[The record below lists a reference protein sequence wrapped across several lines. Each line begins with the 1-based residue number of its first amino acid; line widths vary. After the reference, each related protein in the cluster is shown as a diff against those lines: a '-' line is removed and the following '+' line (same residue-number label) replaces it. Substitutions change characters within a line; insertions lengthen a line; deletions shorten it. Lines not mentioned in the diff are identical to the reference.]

1 MAGLVKTNFNP
12 LAVKHFNLTWAIFA
26 CLSYANLLQG
36 QCNLACSDLVNISL
50 PQAGYVIITPAMVL
64 DGPHP
69 SCPGPKTITVT
80 DPYGVGLHDTVTCD
94 QLNLTLMYSVFDHSS
109 GSSCWG
115 SLLIQDYLPPVI
127 TCNDLTVDCTDNLA
141 PSSIGFATVTDNC
154 DNDPSVTFS
163 GQPVTQP
170 CNSPFTAI
178 LVRTWHATD
187 ASGNQAVPCVQTIRV
202 KRPSFADV
210 VFPPNK
216 DGVQSP
222 AIPCG
227 ANPNTSPSVTG
238 VPTIDGKPVV
248 EFCKM
253 VVTHQDIDL
262 GGCANE
268 KTIIRSWSVL
278 NCCTNEVLEH
288 NQIIKVADD
297 IGPVVSCLDTLI
309 FSANNPGC
317 TGTFFLPAM
326 SATDNCSATITWRTI
341 TPWGVLQGNG
351 GMSYSVAPG
360 TYTVTYEA
368 KDACGNAS
376 TCQVKVIVADNVA
389 PVAIC
394 REYTVTAL
402 SNAGFS
408 SVAASL
414 LDNGSYDACCT
425 NVSILAKRMDAPANA
440 PFTASVSF
448 HCADAGKEI
457 PVIVQV
463 TDCKGNKNTCMV
475 QVEVQDKSAPTLVCP
490 STKTIPCSTVLPPP
504 TTLTGAPT
512 ITEACGLDTTFFSD
526 VNNLSMCR
534 VGTITRTF
542 TAIDNFGWS
551 GTCTQTIKLV
561 DNTPLQF
568 FFPPDTIV
576 GCDRPLNDLQ
586 AGEPSVVS
594 DCEMVGLNLSDD
606 IVPVNCG
613 LKIYR
618 TYSYLEWCSGFDT
631 TYTQFIRLMD
641 NAGPVWNE
649 PVGFFDRTF
658 QCASAV
664 ALPPP
669 PTASDYC
676 GTATVSLLTDVTTPG
691 SCANRFV
698 RVLTFR
704 AVDNCGN
711 FSVPYTQT
719 IVVNDQTGPTAMPM
733 PNLGPFN
740 CYAEITLP
748 NINDVQG
755 ETDNCGGAVTVAWV
769 SDGPNPGC
777 SGTVIRTYRLT
788 DACGNISNITQQM
801 LIKDVVPPTANP
813 LPTLSLPCANLIP
826 APNINIVVGETD
838 NCGGTVTVAFVGDT
852 PPPGCMGT
860 VTRTYRLTDAC
871 GNSADITQL
880 FLINDNV
887 PPNASWI
894 DTIETVITNLTC
906 DKFVTVIAT
915 ASDNCPGN
923 PVTITNSFNAN
934 GANASGLYPV
944 GETIVTFTFTDG
956 CGNSV
961 QHQTVVIVTDA
972 IAPSNFCT
980 PFDVSLDSNGFAA
993 LDIQALLM
1001 DSVLGGQDLCT
1012 PVTFQLDPDTLT
1024 CANLD
1029 LDTLAGG
1036 VVVVV
1041 DPTVL
1046 PYTLTVTDAF
1056 GNSSSCSNSII
1067 LADPLDACSPD
1078 DPLVVSGRIFN
1089 EHLQPMIGVEVQLM
1103 DNGNME
1109 HAYTA
1114 DLGMFNFQGMPLGAS
1129 CELRPVKDNG
1139 LLNGVTTFDL
1149 VLLSN
1154 HILGNISLDSP
1165 YKLIAADV
1173 NHSGSISTFDI
1184 VALRKAI
1191 LHMTDAFPNNT
1202 SWRFVRADYDFPNPN
1217 NPFVEAFPENSWFDD
1232 VAHDM
1237 PAQNFVAVKIGDLN
1251 GTAVLNPFEGEVEER
1266 NTDGELTLT
1275 VPNWQLKAGREVRI
1289 PVACGEGID
1298 LAALQGTF
1306 DFDAAK
1312 ANFIAALPDGLEGL
1326 GAESFG
1332 EPRNGL
1338 LTLGWHDAAGGQLL
1352 EAGTTL
1358 FYLQF
1363 MVHQDVT
1370 VEEILAMNSTIT
1382 PAIAYKNGGIPLNVR
1397 WRIHEAS
1404 QLPVDV
1410 APLFTLG
1417 QNRPNPFTGQTR
1429 IEFMLKEK
1437 CAVQLEM
1444 YDLNG
1449 RRTILLDGMQDAG
1462 WHEVQVNRSMMG
1474 GPGVYIYQLTTPA
1487 GTERRKMVFQ

>member
-1 MAGLVKTNFNP
+1 M
-12 LAVKHFNLTWAIFA
+12 KHFNLTWAVFA
-26 CLSYANLLQG
+26 CLSFANLLQG
-36 QCNLACSDLVNISL
+36 QCTLACSDLVNVSL
-50 PQAGYVIITPAMVL
+50 PQDGFAVVTEAMVL
-64 DGPHP
+64 NGPHP
-69 SCPGPKTITVT
+69 FCPGPKTITVT
-80 DPYGVGLHDTVTCD
+80 GPFGDNLHDTVTCD
-94 QLNLTLMYSVFDHSS
+94 QLNLTLMYSVLDQNS

-115 SLLIQDYLPPVI
+115 SLFIQDYVPPII

-141 PSSIGFATVTDNC
+141 PSSLGFAIVTDNC
-154 DNDPSVTFS
+154 DDDPFVSFS
-163 GQPVTQP
+163 GQPVLQP

-178 LVRTWHATD
+178 LMRTWHASD
-187 ASGNQAVPCVQTIRV
+187 ASGNHAVPCVQKINV

-210 VFPPNK
+210 VFPPNR

-227 ANPNTSPSVTG
+227 PNPNTAPSATG

-248 EFCKM
+248 DFCKM
-253 VVTHQDIDL
+253 VVTYEDLNL

-278 NCCTNEVLEH
+278 NCCTNAVLEH

-297 IGPVVSCLDTLI
+297 IGPVMTCLDSLI
-309 FSANNPGC
+309 FSANGSGC
-317 TGTFFLPAM
+317 KGTFFLPAM
-326 SATDNCSATITWRTI
+326 SATDNCSSAITWRTLS
-341 TPWGVLQGNG
+341 PWGVLQGNG
-351 GMSYSVAPG
+351 GMIYAAPTG

-368 KDACGNAS
+368 KDACGNVS
-376 TCQVKVIVADNVA
+376 TCPVKVVVADNVA

-394 REYTVTAL
+394 REFTVTAL
-402 SNAGFS
+402 SSAGFS
-408 SVAASL
+408 NVAASL

-425 NVSILAKRMDAPANA
+425 NVTLLAKRMDAPVNA
-440 PFTASVSF
+440 PFTSAVQF
-448 HCADAGKEI
+448 TCADAGKDI
-457 PVIVQV
+457 PVILQV

-475 QVEVQDKSAPTLVCP
+475 QVEVQDKTAPSLVCP
-490 STKTIPCSTVLPPP
+490 STKTIPCSTLLPPP

-512 ITEACGLDTTFFSD
+512 ITEACGLDTTYFTD
-526 VNNLSMCR
+526 VNNLNMCR
-534 VGTITRTF
+534 VGTITRSF

-551 GTCTQTIKLV
+551 GTCTQTINLV
-561 DNTPLQF
+561 DNTPLKF
-568 FFPPDTIV
+568 FFPPDTV
-576 GCDRPLNDLQ
+576 VSCDQPLNDLL
-586 AGEPSVVS
+586 AGSPSVVA
-594 DCEMVGLNLSDD
+594 DCEMVALNISDD

-618 TYSYLEWCSGFDT
+618 TYSYLEWCSGRDT
-631 TYTQFIRLMD
+631 SYTQFIRVID
-641 NAGPVWNE
+641 NAGPVWDD
-649 PVGFFDRTF
+649 PVGFHDKVY
-658 QCASAV
+658 QCGSDV
-664 ALPPP
+664 VKPPP
-669 PTASDYC
+669 PMATDYC
-676 GTATVSLLTDVTTPG
+676 GTDSSYIVSDVFTPG
-691 SCANRFV
+691 SCPNRFT

-711 FSVPYTQT
+711 LSVPYTQT
-719 IVVNDQTGPTAMPM
+719 IVVNDQTGPTALPM
-733 PNLGPFN
+733 PTIGPFN
-740 CYAEITLP
+740 CYSEIPAP
-748 NINDVQG
+748 NVNDVLG
-755 ETDNCGGAVTVAWV
+755 ETDNCVGPVTVTWV

-777 SGTVIRTYRLT
+777 SGTVNRIYRLQ
-788 DACGNISNITQQM
+788 DACGNSSNLTQQI
-801 LIKDVVPPTANP
+801 LIKDNVAPTANP
-813 LPTLSLPCANLIP
+813 LPTLALPCANLIP
-826 APNINIVVGETD
+826 APNVNVVTGEAD
-838 NCGGTVTVAFVGDT
+838 NCGGSVSVTFVGDT
-852 PPPGCMGT
+852 PPPGCVGT
-860 VTRTYRLTDAC
+860 VTRTYQLTDVC
-871 GNSADITQL
+871 GNSANITQL

-887 PPNASWI
+887 PPNASWV
-894 DTIETVITNLTC
+894 DTIETVITTLTC
-906 DKFVTVIAT
+906 EKFVTVVAT

-923 PVTITNSFNAN
+923 PVTITNSFNPN

-944 GETIVTFTFTDG
+944 GQTIVTFTFTDG

-961 QHQTVVIVTDA
+961 QQQTVVIVTDA
-972 IAPSNFCT
+972 IAPSNFCM

-993 LDIQALLM
+993 LDIQELLM
-1001 DSVLGGQDLCT
+1001 DSVFGGEDLCT
-1012 PVTFQLDPDTLT
+1012 PVTFLLDPDTLT
-1024 CANLD
+1024 CDDMD
-1029 LDTLAGG
+1029 LDTLPGG
-1036 VVVVV
+1036 VVVIV
-1041 DPTVL
+1041 DPTIL
-1046 PYTLTVTDAF
+1046 PYTLIVTDAF

-1067 LADPLDACSPD
+1067 LADPMDACFVD

-1089 EHLQPMIGVEVQLM
+1089 EYLQPLLGVEVQLI

-1109 HAYTA
+1109 HTYTA
-1114 DLGMFNFQGMPLGAS
+1114 DLGLFNFLGMPAGAS
-1129 CELRPVKDNG
+1129 CELRPVKNNG

-1149 VLLSN
+1149 VMLSN
-1154 HILGNISLDSP
+1154 HILGNLTLDSP

-1173 NHSGSISTFDI
+1173 NNSGSISTFDI

-1191 LHMTDAFPNNT
+1191 LHMTDSFPNNS
-1202 SWRFVRADYDFPNPN
+1202 SWRFIRADYDFPNPN
-1217 NPFVEAFPENSWFDD
+1217 NPFAEPLPESSWLDD
-1232 VAHDM
+1232 MGHDM
-1237 PAQNFVAVKIGDLN
+1237 PAQNFIAVKIGDLN
-1251 GTAVLNPFEGEVEER
+1251 GNVVLNPVEGEVEER
-1266 NTDGELTLT
+1266 NMDGELTLT
-1275 VPNWQLKAGREVRI
+1275 VPNWRLKAGQEVRLPI
-1289 PVACGEGID
+1289 ACGESID

-1312 ANFIAALPDGLEGL
+1312 ASFIGVLPDGLEGL

-1338 LTLGWHDAAGGQLL
+1338 LTLGWHDAAGQLL
-1352 EAGTTL
+1352 EAGTPL

-1437 CAVQLEM
+1437 CAIMLEM

-1449 RRTILLDGMQDAG
+1449 CRTILLEGMQDAG
-1462 WHEVQVNRSMMG
+1462 WHEVVVNRNKMG